1 MWVILLTN
9 MIIKFETDKID
20 EKLYE
25 KAILHYIYEHYY
37 YKDYARIM
45 AQDQWK
51 ITIAST
57 KEFDR
62 MFYSGVPNDRLDY
75 DIPHG
80 VTGKGDILCY
90 ITDSTNPLIFLQ
102 NMTVI
107 CHELAHMIL
116 QIYYPDKLTTQ
127 RYDDFY
133 GKAGDQRKFFS
144 SEIHDRLAEGMIK
157 QYEVPSRI
165 RRKLKYIGIDISDLT
180 NGRNDDRLGKTA

>member
-1 MWVILLTN
+1 
-9 MIIKFETDKID
+9 
-20 EKLYE
+20 
-25 KAILHYIYEHYY
+25 
-37 YKDYARIM
+37 
-45 AQDQWK
+45 
-51 ITIAST
+51 
-57 KEFDR
+57 
-62 MFYSGVPNDRLDY
+62 
-75 DIPHG
+75 
-80 VTGKGDILCY
+80 
-90 ITDSTNPLIFLQ
+90 
-102 NMTVI
+102 MTVI

-116 QIYYPDKLTTQ
+116 QVYYPDKLTTQ